1 MDDLLGPDIKQQ
13 AERPVSEV
21 MVPVKASVQADASLV
36 QALFAI
42 IKENVG
48 TMPVL
53 EDDRVVGMVRLT
65 ELFLEISREILE
77 KTNEEPP

>member
-1 MDDLLGPDIKQQ
+1 
-13 AERPVSEV
+13 

-36 QALFAI
+36 RALFAI

-53 EDDRVVGMVRLT
+53 EDDKVVGMVRLT
-65 ELFLEISREILE
+65 ELFLEISQAILE
-77 KTNEEPP
+77 RTESEPA